1 MVLSLIICGLGVKEK
16 EAEMRGS
23 IKKWKAGRGWKA
35 GAAILFGISVLF
47 LYACA
52 GQQAEVDRA
61 ETELSTPEEAV
72 QAAMEAL
79 KELDMKA
86 FNACTDNYVCTRR
99 NWLGFPVEK
108 EYRVF
113 NELMHTGWKKGARY
127 EVNYKLAEKSLA
139 RLTWEIR
146 DVKQEADRA
155 EVAMEITNIDMTKV
169 LGKYEIYELEYLA
182 NGGEFGVGQFVKGMF
197 RLANAAEDLAAIMDT
212 LGEEDVCTVSV
223 TVQVYKEKGCW
234 KVHLGQDFIDAFLG
248 YGGSEKYPLEMQK
261 RIEELTEEIE
271 EGAQEWA
278 RQFEDSIQQGI
289 S

>member
-1 MVLSLIICGLGVKEK
+1 
-16 EAEMRGS
+16 MRVN
-23 IKKWKAGRGWKA
+23 IKKWKTGEGWKA
-35 GAAILFGISVLF
+35 GAAILLGISVLF

-86 FNACTDNYVCTRR
+86 FNAYTDNYAGTRR

-113 NELMHTGWKKGARY
+113 NDLMNPGWKKGARY
-127 EVNYKLAEKSLA
+127 EANYKLAEKSLA

-155 EVAMEITNIDMTKV
+155 EVDMEITNIDMAKV

-197 RLANAAEDLAAIMDT
+197 RLTNAAEDLAAIMDT

-223 TVQVYKEKGCW
+223 TVQVYREKECW

-248 YGGSEKYPLEMQK
+248 YGESEKYPLEMQK

-278 RQFEDSIQQGI
+278 RQFEDSVQPGI